1 MATTVYTVE
10 EIILQ
15 SGREITLRP
24 NSITVQRKFMK
35 AFREVIKD
43 NENPEAEDF
52 DIFDQDKTFD
62 QMVGLAAICL
72 TKIAPDLADAE
83 NREELEDEVDEPTV
97 YKIIEVCGGIKLNDP
112 NLLEA
117 AAAMTSAQTAEV
129 GTN

>member
-10 EIILQ
+10 EVVLQ

-35 AFREVIKD
+35 AFKEIL
-43 NENPEAEDF
+43 NSAEDVKS
-52 DIFDQDKTFD
+52 DDYDPFDQERTFD
-62 QMVGLAAICL
+62 QMVGLVAICL
-72 TKIAPDLADAE
+72 TKIAPDLADPKNKE
-83 NREELEDEVDEPTV
+83 DLEDEMDEPTI

-112 NLLEA
+112 NLMAAATAAALSQEA
-117 AAAMTSAQTAEV
+117 A